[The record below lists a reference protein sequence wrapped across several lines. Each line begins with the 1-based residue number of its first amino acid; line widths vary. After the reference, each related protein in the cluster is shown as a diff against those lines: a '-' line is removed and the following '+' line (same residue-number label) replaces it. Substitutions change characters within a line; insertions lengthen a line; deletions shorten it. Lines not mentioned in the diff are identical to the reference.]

1 MLIGLFLCIS
11 VVQNFPQSPEI
22 STDQSNS
29 AQPKLPVLTCRY
41 THTHTLASSVS
52 AHNCTFPTLI
62 FYSIHIP
69 LLFPSL
75 SPFLFVSLPAVSRSP
90 KPDDPAL
97 AGPSYLDTSSSSIAS
112 ATPKS
117 SGPTPLFTV
126 DGEEE
131 DDYYTI
137 FFLQNCHLLKFFL
150 CLIYDFCSF
159 LYLLISICLLLSF
172 SLAFSE

>member
-1 MLIGLFLCIS
+1 MGYFYAS
-11 VVQNFPQSPEI
+11 VSSRTSPKAQRSLQTNRTLRNPSSQSSP
-22 STDQSNS
+22 
-29 AQPKLPVLTCRY
+29 AG

-90 KPDDPAL
+90 KLDDPLL
-97 AGPSYLDTSSSSIAS
+97 ASPAYLDTSSSSIAS

-131 DDYYTI
+131 DYYTI
-137 FFLQNCHLLKFFL
+137 ILT
-150 CLIYDFCSF
+150 YCSIEVIF
-159 LYLLISICLLLSF
+159 VNNFLISVPLFVHL
-172 SLAFSE
+172 SLAIFFSRSQ

>member
-1 MLIGLFLCIS
+1 MGYFYAS
-11 VVQNFPQSPEI
+11 VSSRTSPKAQRSLQTNRTLRNPSSQSSP
-22 STDQSNS
+22 
-29 AQPKLPVLTCRY
+29 AG